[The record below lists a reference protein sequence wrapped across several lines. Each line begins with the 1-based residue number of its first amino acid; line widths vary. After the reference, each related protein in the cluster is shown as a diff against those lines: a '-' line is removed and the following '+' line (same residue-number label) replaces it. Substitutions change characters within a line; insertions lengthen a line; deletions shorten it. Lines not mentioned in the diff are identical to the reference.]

1 MNKENDKNKENELFN
16 ILLED
21 YYIFFINENVKNLR
35 DKKRNE
41 EKWIKNA
48 SINDIKNFLKY
59 IVDLKNKD
67 NNEKDPNR
75 KIANVINWVECYKRD
90 IATILQMFSSLNTIV
105 KDLNNRIIEINNNEQ
120 NKIYKKESTSSI
132 VNDVLTFAMQSI
144 LRVVTSNPD
153 IYISMKDNLND
164 FYELMNINQEILLN
178 ALKLETN
185 LHLSTKEIYSLQE
198 IIEILNVLV
207 EEEKI
212 CKENLISI
220 IKYFSKESPLIINIK
235 NEIDINAAKLFKQ
248 FESFYQF
255 LEGLI
260 GKNAK
265 FPKIMSIIFYNEYL
279 KIPNIIAI
287 H

>member
-1 MNKENDKNKENELFN
+1 MKIPKIIRELKQIVNFIREEIKEKYIKNENNENQLRILNEILYNEIIKKPFLYKMNKENDKNKENELFN

-105 KDLNNRIIEINNNEQ
+105 KDLNNKIIEINNNEQ

-132 VNDVLTFAMQSI
+132 INDVLTFAMQSI

-185 LHLSTKEIYSLQE
+185 LHLSAKEIYSLQE

-207 EEEKI
+207 EEEI
-212 CKENLISI
+212 TFNN
-220 IKYFSKESPLIINIK
+220 KY
-235 NEIDINAAKLFKQ
+235 
-248 FESFYQF
+248 
-255 LEGLI
+255 
-260 GKNAK
+260 
-265 FPKIMSIIFYNEYL
+265 
-279 KIPNIIAI
+279 
-287 H
+287 